1 MSNAVKIKQAGLGL
15 SWGSDMNWAL
25 ACLAIGIL
33 FSLAWAVVPA

>member
-1 MSNAVKIKQAGLGL
+1 MSNAVKIRQADLGL

-33 FSLAWAVVPA
+33 CSLAWAVVPA